1 MLIGREP
8 ELALVRRGLGKARVV
23 TLTGPPGI
31 GKSAIAEALASD
43 EAAAISGDAP
53 PLLVALGAVES
64 AAGLVAAIAAA
75 QGLPAPRVATPESS
89 FPALARALGGD
100 PALRRASLLVFDDA
114 EAVVGP
120 LAALVMLLRRSAP
133 WMRILVTSRERLRVD
148 AETVIPVPPLGLPE
162 PGADVEALA
171 EAEASRL
178 FVARAEG
185 ANARFRP
192 TPENAAA
199 VARIVRYLEGV
210 PLAIV
215 LAASRAGVLD
225 VAQIEAMI
233 REHIDLF
240 EETGRQVPARQRT
253 LGRAIAW
260 SWNTLTAGERSLLGR
275 LSLFR
280 GELDLEAA
288 TAVALGPEGRD
299 RDRPRRERD
308 RARVAQELEA
318 LHDRS
323 LIEAVA
329 TADAEGA
336 PMRYRL
342 LGIIRE
348 FVAERLET
356 SRGRAAAEK
365 AFVAHFASGGG
376 AHDFRIEGTSSFSVA
391 NREHAVSI
399 ALHQHDDARAAQIVL
414 SLGPWFLARGP
425 YARYDELLGTVL
437 GQAKKVRP
445 KVKGE
450 LLLMRGITR
459 IFSGARNAAMRDL
472 REALAL
478 GDAATRVHAMSK
490 MGMVLGLGGH
500 IEKALALLGKAEAEL
515 PKLGRPD
522 IEGRVFKDAANV
534 LSEAGESSVHDYLV
548 RARACFERAE
558 EPREV
563 AFVELLL
570 AGRYC
575 DEGRVRE
582 GRRACEAALVRFAEV
597 GDARSPAWA
606 HTLLGLVEQESGAFE
621 LARERF
627 DQALGVAR
635 TVGDAHTEALILG
648 LTTGLA
654 LERGDA
660 YGASLRAGGAAV
672 ALQAVGDD
680 EAAAHVTG
688 MLGVAQA
695 ELGHT
700 KAASAAFRRARR
712 MLPEG
717 GRAARREALDL
728 FSLALEV
735 ERAKREERI
744 DAYWSS
750 ISHQDGSRSGRSE
763 EVRFAWRVLRRLSG
777 APNTAAVAQERT
789 LTVSADG
796 NWFAVDRAP
805 RVDLSRQR
813 VLRRVLVAL
822 LRERER
828 TPGRAVEAAALVA
841 RVWQGER
848 ILPAAALN
856 RLYVAL
862 NRLRERG
869 LGVVLVR
876 RPDGYLL
883 DPDVALRQE
892 R

>member
-1 MLIGREP
+1 M
-8 ELALVRRGLGKARVV
+8 

-43 EAAAISGDAP
+43 EAADIAGAAP
-53 PLLVALGAVES
+53 PLFVALGAVEK

-100 PALRRASLLVFDDA
+100 PQQRRASLLVFDDA

-120 LAALVMLLRRSAP
+120 LAALVVLLRRSAP
-133 WMRILVTSRERLRVD
+133 WIRVLVTSRERLRVD
-148 AETVIPVPPLGLPE
+148 AETVIPVAPLGLPE
-162 PGADVEALA
+162 GDADVEALA

-178 FVARAEG
+178 FVARAEA

-199 VARIVRYLEGV
+199 IARIVRYLEGV

-299 RDRPRRERD
+299 RPRRERDRDRPRRERD

-329 TADAEGA
+329 TAEAEGA

-365 AFVAHFASGGG
+365 AFVAHFASGSGT
-376 AHDFRIEGTSSFSVA
+376 HDFRIEGTSSFSVA

-399 ALHQHDDARAAQIVL
+399 ALRQHDDARAAQIVL

-500 IEKALALLGKAEAEL
+500 IEKALALLGKAEAQL

-597 GDARSPAWA
+597 GDARSPAWT
-606 HTLLGLVEQESGAFE
+606 HTLLGLLEQESGAFE

-777 APNTAAVAQERT
+777 APNAAAVAQERT
-789 LTVSADG
+789 LTVGAEG
-796 NWFAVDRAP
+796 TWFAVDRAP

-828 TPGRAVEAAALVA
+828 TPGRAVEAATLVA

>member
-1 MLIGREP
+1 MLIGREA
-8 ELALVRRGLGKARVV
+8 ELALVRKGLAKARVV
-23 TLTGPPGI
+23 TLTGSPGI
-31 GKSAIAEALASD
+31 GKSAIAEAI
-43 EAAAISGDAP
+43 AAEEDDAP
-53 PLLVALGAVES
+53 PLFVPLGAVDD
-64 AAGLVAAIAAA
+64 AAGLVAAVAAA

-89 FPALARALGGD
+89 FPSLARALGGD
-100 PALRRASLLVFDDA
+100 PAARRSSLLVLDDA

-120 LAALVMLLRRSAP
+120 LAALVVELRRTAP
-133 WMRILVTSRERLRVD
+133 WLRILVTSRERLRVE
-148 AETVIPVPPLGLPE
+148 AETVVPVAPLGLPSPE
-162 PGADVEALA
+162 DDLDVLA
-171 EAEASRL
+171 EAEATRL
-178 FVARAEG
+178 FVTRAEA
-185 ANARFRP
+185 ANARFRL
-192 TPENAAA
+192 TADNAMA

-215 LAASRAGVLD
+215 LAASRAGVLG
-225 VAQIEAMI
+225 VTQLEAMT
-233 REHIDLF
+233 REHIDIF

-260 SWNTLTAGERSLLGR
+260 SWNTLSVGERTLLGR

-288 TAVALGPEGRD
+288 TAVALGPEGSA
-299 RDRPRRERD
+299 RD
-308 RARVAQELEA
+308 RARVVQELEA

-323 LIEAVA
+323 LIEAA
-329 TADAEGA
+329 LGPEGA

-348 FVAERLET
+348 FVADRLES
-356 SRGRAAAEK
+356 SRGKAAAEK
-365 AFVAHFASGGG
+365 AFVAHFARGGG
-376 AHDFRIEGTSSFSVA
+376 PRDFRIEGTSSFSVP
-391 NREHAVSI
+391 NREHAVRI
-399 ALHQHDDARAAQIVL
+399 ALAQRDGARAAQIAL

-425 YARYDELLGTVL
+425 YARYDELLGSVL
-437 GQAKKVRP
+437 AGAKKVRP
-445 KVKGE
+445 RVKGE
-450 LLLMRGITR
+450 LFLMRGITR

-478 GDAATRVHAMSK
+478 GDPATRVHAMSK

-500 IEKALALLGKAEAEL
+500 IEKALALLGKAEAQL

-606 HTLLGLVEQESGAFE
+606 HTLLAILEQESGAFE
-621 LARERF
+621 LSRERF
-627 DQALGVAR
+627 DQALAVAR

-660 YGASLRAGGAAV
+660 YGASIRAGAAAV

-695 ELGHT
+695 ELGHA
-700 KAASAAFRRARR
+700 KAAAAAFRRARR
-712 MLPEG
+712 MLPAG

-735 ERAKREERI
+735 ERAKREGRI
-744 DAYWSS
+744 EAYWSS
-750 ISHQDGSRSGRSE
+750 LAPRDGSRSGRSE
-763 EVRFAWRVLRRLSG
+763 EVRFAWRVLRRMAG
-777 APNTAAVAQERT
+777 APQAAAVAPERT
-789 LTVSADG
+789 LTVGAEG
-796 NWFAVDRAP
+796 AWFSVDRAP

-813 VLRRVLVAL
+813 VLRRVLGAL

-828 TPGRAVEAAALVA
+828 TPGRAVEAATLVA

-869 LGVVLVR
+869 LGAVLVR